1 MEILPSAENS
11 VLVYFT
17 EKHHKEGQEDL
28 VDVCL
33 MLLVKGVWPDE
44 QELIGWDDGVVGLS
58 AAEPSVWALV
68 LACTSIDRYSLL

>member
-17 EKHHKEGQEDL
+17 KKHHKEGQEDL

-33 MLLVKGVWPDE
+33 MLLVKGV
-44 QELIGWDDGVVGLS
+44 
-58 AAEPSVWALV
+58 
-68 LACTSIDRYSLL
+68 